1 MASSL
6 EDLLVEEGFR
16 GRRSGMTSRASFR
29 AEAVIKSL
37 HPSRDKS
44 KTYSPSGLSG
54 RRIKTERT
62 RSDVSRYVLRG
73 ELPRSDSS
81 LSRRPRDNLVSREKI
96 DGKSKIET
104 WERPVHRV
112 SNDVQNN
119 KTLNSEDSDGCEIT
133 EIGVEEDERVKDIYS
148 DRAYNS
154 ETSEKSAEGNRWKQM
169 YIEKKGNNIK
179 VDQTGSSNSNKNLLK
194 YTAFTDSNKKSMRQP
209 DPSYDSS
216 IRSSKNAKNF
226 EDDQGMKHENLSLP
240 FSKLALDE
248 VAVRAMVS
256 ILNGYIKRFL
266 KDEEFRST
274 LCHNC
279 FSSLNF
285 MENGQD
291 HNIKSKVI
299 TNLEQAIDIVEKA
312 TEEAASTK
320 DLKKASLQL
329 RMITS
334 LNSNGLKD
342 GYTSGIPNSRL
353 SACAHLYLSVIY
365 KLQKKDRVSARYLL
379 QVFCDSPFP
388 ARTLLL
394 TELWDYLFFPHLS
407 HLKGWYNQEAD
418 SLLNTPSKMRKLKLL
433 DKVYNEILDSST
445 YQLAVYYK
453 DWLTEGVEAP
463 SLPSIHIPT
472 LSVQE
477 VQQADSQDHS
487 SGLSRSSDNFSP
499 QPMVSKKLYESVFG
513 HSSKPE
519 AEYDGEAH
527 NFNNVATS
535 SDGSAA
541 EVKQTLTYPSE
552 IVKYLDQDMGNDYC
566 KNEEDN
572 TILSDHGL
580 LSASK
585 EEWKLIK
592 VSAFLEADIN
602 GERCNSNGQE
612 ETAGDGHMVNTF
624 SHTKSNE
631 LILKNLA
638 KSVFELQQTEDS
650 GDLTVSALSHAS
662 EPVNALDSYE
672 ELDGTY
678 EYFDKGSFLASIPED
693 FICPLSGKL
702 FEEPVTLETGQT
714 FEKEVIREWF
724 NLRNRTCPVTGKTL
738 ECPTVPFTNFILKRI
753 IDGWKLEHCSH
764 LLALASQIFRNSGK
778 HDSRQ
783 RDETAMLILERLL
796 TTFRRKERLANAKH
810 LVSIGGLEFLIRRIK
825 LGNVEEKTQVVAFL
839 SCCIEADGSCRNQIA
854 QKIDKQCL
862 FELLHSKHPNSRRN
876 AVFLMTELLCLSRRK
891 DVKLFLSGLRNEEIM
906 NTMHMLLMYL
916 QNSPPEQRPW
926 VALLL
931 LHLDL
936 SVEPQK
942 YSIYREE
949 AVDAIAAALEDSL
962 TDEKIREKS
971 CRALLA
977 LGGRFSASG
986 KSLTE
991 SWILKQSGFNNNY
1004 EMNSQEYNLSLDD
1017 SFLLEDEET
1026 IDEWLR
1032 NLSTSLLG
1040 NGRKSFLEVISKC
1053 LASGNL
1059 DLVKACL
1066 TTIAWLSCALSA
1078 LSDAEFHL
1086 SAFSALISNLKE
1098 SLENGH
1104 RIEHKVLA
1112 SMSLLNFSKI
1122 PECRVL
1128 LMTIAEEIAVPLQS
1142 LVESTWTAKQLYAI
1156 ISGEYV

>member
-44 KTYSPSGLSG
+44 KTDSPSGLSG

-62 RSDVSRYVLRG
+62 RSDVSRYILRG

-119 KTLNSEDSDGCEIT
+119 KTLNSEGIDGCEIT

-148 DRAYNS
+148 DRAYS
-154 ETSEKSAEGNRWKQM
+154 ERSEKSSEGNRGKQM
-169 YIEKKGNNIK
+169 YIERKGNNIK

-194 YTAFTDSNKKSMRQP
+194 YTAFTDSNKKTMRQP

-285 MENGQD
+285 IENGQD

-299 TNLEQAIDIVEKA
+299 TNLEQAIEIVEKV

-394 TELWDYLFFPHLS
+394 PELWDYLFFPHLS

-487 SGLSRSSDNFSP
+487 SVSVDLLIIFSP
-499 QPMVSKKLYESVFG
+499 QPM
-513 HSSKPE
+513 
-519 AEYDGEAH
+519 
-527 NFNNVATS
+527 
-535 SDGSAA
+535 
-541 EVKQTLTYPSE
+541 
-552 IVKYLDQDMGNDYC
+552 
-566 KNEEDN
+566 
-572 TILSDHGL
+572 DHGL

-602 GERCNSNGQE
+602 SKRCNSNGQE
-612 ETAGDGHMVNTF
+612 ETAGDGHM
-624 SHTKSNE
+624 
-631 LILKNLA
+631 
-638 KSVFELQQTEDS
+638 
-650 GDLTVSALSHAS
+650 
-662 EPVNALDSYE
+662 PVNALASYE

-693 FICPLSGKL
+693 FTCPLSGKL

-724 NLRNRTCPVTGKTL
+724 NLGNRTCPSSIGSCL
-738 ECPTVPFTNFILKRI
+738 
-753 IDGWKLEHCSH
+753 S
-764 LLALASQIFRNSGK
+764 IFRNSGK

-825 LGNVEEKTQVVAFL
+825 LGNVEEKR
-839 SCCIEADGSCRNQIA
+839 EW
-854 QKIDKQCL
+854 
-862 FELLHSKHPNSRRN
+862 
-876 AVFLMTELLCLSRRK
+876 RK
-891 DVKLFLSGLRNEEIM
+891 DVKLFLSGLQNEEIM
-906 NTMHMLLMYL
+906 NAMHILLMYL

-931 LHLDL
+931 LHLD
-936 SVEPQK
+936 
-942 YSIYREE
+942 
-949 AVDAIAAALEDSL
+949 
-962 TDEKIREKS
+962 
-971 CRALLA
+971 
-977 LGGRFSASG
+977 
-986 KSLTE
+986 
-991 SWILKQSGFNNNY
+991 
-1004 EMNSQEYNLSLDD
+1004 
-1017 SFLLEDEET
+1017 LLEDEET

-1122 PECRVL
+1122 PECRVF